1 MTDYWLCCMLLVE
14 VAERK
19 CSPLRLRSA
28 FPAVIVV
35 VFGAIFLFSP
45 VGSSASASETDPSAF
60 VRDLHDYGC
69 GPVSVYIAAKRL
81 GCDATLR
88 ELLDRSW
95 GDEPRRLSLK
105 EICALVHTIPGLR
118 AEGVRL
124 TPEDLPEV
132 AAREDIAAILV
143 IRQDASLDM
152 PNHTVVLESCDD
164 EGITVL
170 DYPVT
175 RRRIAMS
182 ALVDAFDGHVILVT
196 KTVEQSGR
204 IRPRNISVALLCVL
218 LGLGLC
224 AGLARVF

>member
-1 MTDYWLCCMLLVE
+1 M
-14 VAERK
+14 
-19 CSPLRLRSA
+19 
-28 FPAVIVV
+28 
-35 VFGAIFLFSP
+35 
-45 VGSSASASETDPSAF
+45 
-60 VRDLHDYGC
+60 
-69 GPVSVYIAAKRL
+69 
-81 GCDATLR
+81 
-88 ELLDRSW
+88 
-95 GDEPRRLSLK
+95 
-105 EICALVHTIPGLR
+105 IPGLH

-143 IRQDASLDM
+143 IRQDASLDT

-164 EGITVL
+164 AGITVL

-175 RRRIAMS
+175 QRRIAMS